1 MTALGFSKGAPF
13 STCLT
18 MFCVCVVTAL
28 GFSKGA
34 PFSTC
39 LTMFPKHG
47 HTEQQEGPPP
57 FFLTLSPH
65 TYRPG
70 QIVTGEWGV
79 DVHLH

>member
-1 MTALGFSKGAPF
+1 MCV
-13 STCLT
+13 CL
-18 MFCVCVVTAL
+18 CAVLHLPDHVLYVCVVTAL

-47 HTEQQEGPPP
+47 HTERQEGPPP
-57 FFLTLSPH
+57 FFLTLSPD

-70 QIVTGEWGV
+70 QIVTGEGGV
-79 DVHLH
+79 DVQLH